1 MDLIVNNQKPFHA
14 SLPRCSTI
22 AFHPPGMANFEGM
35 SAYAAAA
42 AAAAAACRSPQHWKC
57 LFLWHV
63 QPSHGQDFWFF
74 LTQDP
79 LPWNHVLKR
88 GNPSSLSSMVHLL
101 IHVAPPGK
109 KNTFAWIS
117 WQDYSKLIFI
127 FLIGPDFAALCA
139 LGAMLQTTL
148 KMDWRRHWNV
158 FCLREA
164 PQCT

>member
-1 MDLIVNNQKPFHA
+1 
-14 SLPRCSTI
+14 
-22 AFHPPGMANFEGM
+22 MANFEGM
-35 SAYAAAA
+35 SAYA

-127 FLIGPDFAALCA
+127 FLIGTDFAALCA

>member
-1 MDLIVNNQKPFHA
+1 MINNGPNCKQSETVSCKSPKMLNHCFPSTWHGKLWRHVSVCSCSSSSSMPKPTTLEVFVPLA
-14 SLPRCSTI
+14 CS
-22 AFHPPGMANFEGM
+22 ALA
-35 SAYAAAA
+35 
-42 AAAAAACRSPQHWKC
+42 R
-57 LFLWHV
+57 
-63 QPSHGQDFWFF
+63 WFF